1 MELQTKCLILKV
13 WKESDAVVMK
23 KTGEPIGSIGL
34 ITVNSET
41 HSAEIAE
48 GGGYLDGNKK

>member
-13 WKESDAVVMK
+13 WKESDTVVMK

-48 GGGYLDGNKK
+48 GGWLS